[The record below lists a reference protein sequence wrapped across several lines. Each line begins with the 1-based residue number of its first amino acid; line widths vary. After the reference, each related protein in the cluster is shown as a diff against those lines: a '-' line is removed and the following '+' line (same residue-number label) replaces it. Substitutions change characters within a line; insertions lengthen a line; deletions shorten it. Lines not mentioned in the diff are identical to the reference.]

1 MTVRRSAT
9 GIGFPLYL
17 LPQAIT
23 HQIHKQGE
31 DVYHISLMMVYLRHF
46 TITIR
51 TKSPKRELIP
61 GHARVPPS
69 RHEPADNR
77 DHVSRDSDSGDAP

>member
-9 GIGFPLYL
+9 GIGIPLYL
-17 LPQAIT
+17 IPQVIT

-31 DVYHISLMMVYLRHF
+31 DVYHISVTMVYLHHF

-51 TKSPKRELIP
+51 TTSPKRELIP

-77 DHVSRDSDSGDAP
+77 DHVCSGSDSGDAP